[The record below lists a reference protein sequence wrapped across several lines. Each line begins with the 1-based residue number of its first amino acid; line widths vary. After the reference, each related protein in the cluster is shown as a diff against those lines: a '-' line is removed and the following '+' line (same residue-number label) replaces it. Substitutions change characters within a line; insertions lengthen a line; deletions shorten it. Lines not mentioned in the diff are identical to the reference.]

1 MTAPLPSPGWQPAP
15 ERSVP
20 LGLAP
25 SLRVRGLLAESL
37 SLSWC
42 PKSSADTL
50 DFSLDATAWLQDT
63 TDYLAS
69 ISATVSS
76 ATGLPTDLRVQW
88 VSLVSGMA
96 CLFLAGGAPGTIQTV
111 LVTLGTQ
118 QGRSLTQ
125 PVRIAILPDVPAT
138 QPPAPPQLPD
148 GTPVPPNALALSSS
162 VVLTADNGK
171 PYLIA

>member
-15 ERSVP
+15 ERILP

-25 SLRVRGLLAESL
+25 SLRVRGLLAENL
-37 SLSWC
+37 CLSWC

-50 DFSLDATAWLQDT
+50 DFTLEATAWLRNT
-63 TDYLAS
+63 SDYLAS
-69 ISATVSS
+69 ISATVPS
-76 ATGLPTDLRVQW
+76 ATGQPTDLHVQW
-88 VSLVSGMA
+88 ASLVSGMA
-96 CLFLAGGAPGTIQTV
+96 CLFLAGGVPGSVQTV

-125 PVRIAILPDVPAT
+125 PVRLAIVPDVPAS
-138 QPPAPPQLPD
+138 PPGESPHLPD